1 MTLLKSY
8 PILECLVYTS
18 KVELVMKILK
28 VFCLV
33 IILFGST
40 SCKKNDYDDYT
51 YEFVKPYCTEVLVGG
66 IVGVMEKC
74 YSTGDQIKGN
84 KVKDGSVAIRIAG
97 KGKLNDTSS
106 SANYQEIL
114 KVPYINLKIV
124 DKN

>member
-1 MTLLKSY
+1 
-8 PILECLVYTS
+8 
-18 KVELVMKILK
+18 
-28 VFCLV
+28 
-33 IILFGST
+33 
-40 SCKKNDYDDYT
+40 
-51 YEFVKPYCTEVLVGG
+51 
-66 IVGVMEKC
+66 MEKC

-97 KGKLNDTSS
+97 KGKVNDTSS